1 MKNDLTIRIK
11 IEFGMCNIL
20 AVSNCYDYRVAG
32 GCYQPQAPKEPRL
45 IVSHHTAQASQRSA
59 LVGPPVGVNYTNFTI
74 LTDSYNAFRREVHQP
89 A

>member
-1 MKNDLTIRIK
+1 MKP
-11 IEFGMCNIL
+11 
-20 AVSNCYDYRVAG
+20 V
-32 GCYQPQAPKEPRL
+32 PKEPRL
-45 IVSHHTAQASQRSA
+45 IVSHHTAQASQKSA